1 MSLQDMIN
9 ESIKNQNAATNAA
22 PEKEIENEVKPEVNK
37 EDPEKEVE
45 NKETPEKTEEKS
57 KKSKKF
63 EPSRGF
69 KTLKEAEEFVES
81 EAFNKWDNASK
92 KEFKNWLEKVKED

>member
-9 ESIKNQNAATNAA
+9 ESIKNQDAANAVS
-22 PEKEIENEVKPEVNK
+22 EKEIENK
-37 EDPEKEVE
+37 ENPEKEVE
-45 NKETPEKTEEKS
+45 NKETP

-69 KTLKEAEEFVES
+69 ETLKEAEEFVES

-92 KEFKNWLEKVKED
+92 KEFKNWLKKIKED

>member
-9 ESIKNQNAATNAA
+9 ESIKNQDANVA
-22 PEKEIENEVKPEVNK
+22 PEKEVENKVEPEVNK
-37 EDPEKEVE
+37 ENPEKEVE
-45 NKETPEKTEEKS
+45 NKETP

-92 KEFKNWLEKVKED
+92 KEFKNWLKKIKED

>member
-9 ESIKNQNAATNAA
+9 ESIKNQDAANATS
-22 PEKEIENEVKPEVNK
+22 
-37 EDPEKEVE
+37 EKEVE
-45 NKETPEKTEEKS
+45 NKVEPEVEKGEPEKPEEKP

-92 KEFKNWLEKVKED
+92 KEFKNWLKKIKED

>member
-9 ESIKNQNAATNAA
+9 ESIKNQEAATNAA
-22 PEKEIENEVKPEVNK
+22 SEKEVENKVTPEVNK
-37 EDPEKEVE
+37 EDPEKSE
-45 NKETPEKTEEKS
+45 ETP

-92 KEFKNWLEKVKED
+92 KEFKNWLKKIKED

>member
-9 ESIKNQNAATNAA
+9 ESIKNQDAATNAA
-22 PEKEIENEVKPEVNK
+22 SEKEVENKVKPEVNK
-37 EDPEKEVE
+37 EDPEKS
-45 NKETPEKTEEKS
+45 EEKS

>member
-9 ESIKNQNAATNAA
+9 ESIKNQDAANATS
-22 PEKEIENEVKPEVNK
+22 EKEVENEVEPEVK
-37 EDPEKEVE
+37 KGEPEKEVE
-45 NKETPEKTEEKS
+45 TPEKPEEKP

-92 KEFKNWLEKVKED
+92 KEFKNWLKKIKED

>member
-9 ESIKNQNAATNAA
+9 ESIKNQNANAA
-22 PEKEIENEVKPEVNK
+22 SEKEVENKENPEVNK

-45 NKETPEKTEEKS
+45 NKGNPEVNKENP

-92 KEFKNWLEKVKED
+92 KEFKNWLKKIKED

>member
-9 ESIKNQNAATNAA
+9 ESIKNQDAATNAA
-22 PEKEIENEVKPEVNK
+22 PEKE
-37 EDPEKEVE
+37 VE
-45 NKETPEKTEEKS
+45 NKVEPEKPEEKP

-92 KEFKNWLEKVKED
+92 KEFKNWLEKIKED

>member
-9 ESIKNQNAATNAA
+9 ESIKNQDAANAA
-22 PEKEIENEVKPEVNK
+22 
-37 EDPEKEVE
+37 PEKEVE
-45 NKETPEKTEEKS
+45 NKVEPEVKKGEPEKEPENKENPEKPEEKP

-92 KEFKNWLEKVKED
+92 KEFKNWLKKIKED

>member
-9 ESIKNQNAATNAA
+9 ESIKNQDAKVAS
-22 PEKEIENEVKPEVNK
+22 
-37 EDPEKEVE
+37 EKEVE
-45 NKETPEKTEEKS
+45 NEVEPEVKNEETPEKP

-92 KEFKNWLEKVKED
+92 KEFKNWLKKIKED

>member
-9 ESIKNQNAATNAA
+9 ESIKNQNANAA
-22 PEKEIENEVKPEVNK
+22 SEKEVENKENPEVNK
-37 EDPEKEVE
+37 EDHEKEVE
-45 NKETPEKTEEKS
+45 NKETT

-92 KEFKNWLEKVKED
+92 KEFKNWLKKIKED

>member
-9 ESIKNQNAATNAA
+9 ESIKNQDAATNAA
-22 PEKEIENEVKPEVNK
+22 PEKEIENKVEP
-37 EDPEKEVE
+37 EVE
-45 NKETPEKTEEKS
+45 NKVEPEKPEEKP

-92 KEFKNWLEKVKED
+92 KEFKNWLEKIKED

>member
-22 PEKEIENEVKPEVNK
+22 SEKEIENKVESEVN
-37 EDPEKEVE
+37 
-45 NKETPEKTEEKS
+45 NETPEKPEEKP

-92 KEFKNWLEKVKED
+92 KEFKNWLKKIKED

>member
-9 ESIKNQNAATNAA
+9 ESIKNQDANAAS
-22 PEKEIENEVKPEVNK
+22 
-37 EDPEKEVE
+37 EKEVE
-45 NKETPEKTEEKS
+45 NKVESEVKKEVENKEAPEKPEETP

-92 KEFKNWLEKVKED
+92 KEFKNWLKKIKED

>member
-22 PEKEIENEVKPEVNK
+22 SEKEVENKETPEVNK

-45 NKETPEKTEEKS
+45 NKETP

-92 KEFKNWLEKVKED
+92 KEFKNWLKKIKED

>member
-9 ESIKNQNAATNAA
+9 ESIKNQEANATL
-22 PEKEIENEVKPEVNK
+22 
-37 EDPEKEVE
+37 EKEVE
-45 NKETPEKTEEKS
+45 NKVETEKEVENKVEP

-92 KEFKNWLEKVKED
+92 KEFKNWLKKINED

>member
-9 ESIKNQNAATNAA
+9 ESLKNQG
-22 PEKEIENEVKPEVNK
+22 
-37 EDPEKEVE
+37 VE
-45 NKETPEKTEEKS
+45 QETPKTNPEAEKDVEKNKKPVETEDVEKN
-57 KKSKKF
+57 KKNGKKF
-63 EPSRGF
+63 TPSRGF

>member
-9 ESIKNQNAATNAA
+9 ESIKNQDAANATS
-22 PEKEIENEVKPEVNK
+22 EKQ
-37 EDPEKEVE
+37 VE
-45 NKETPEKTEEKS
+45 NKVEPELKKGEPENKENPEKPEEKP

-92 KEFKNWLEKVKED
+92 KEFKNWLKKIKED